1 MANIQQ
7 FKTGVKEIEEWLKK
21 EMATI
26 RTGRAN
32 PSILDG
38 VIVPVYGSNMI
49 ISQVANIGVEG
60 ATTLR
65 ISPWDMAIVKD
76 IEKSIMTSDLGLS
89 VSVDDKGLRVTFPSL
104 TSDRRQALVKIAKQ
118 KLEDAKVSVR
128 SEREKFIKDVD
139 KKEKDGELSKDE
151 NFRLKADL
159 QKIVD
164 EVNRVLED
172 LFTKKEKEISE

>member
-7 FKTGVKEIEEWLKK
+7 FKTSTKEIEEWLKK

-38 VIVPVYGSNMI
+38 VIVPVYGSNMS
-49 ISQVANIGVEG
+49 ISQVANIAVEG

-65 ISPWDMAIVKD
+65 IAPWDMAVVKD
-76 IEKSIMTSDLGLS
+76 IEKSILTSDLGLS

-159 QKIVD
+159 QKVVD
-164 EVNRVLED
+164 DVNRVLED
-172 LFTKKEKEISE
+172 LFSKKEKEISE

>member
-7 FKTGVKEIEEWLKK
+7 FKTSSKEIEEWLKK
-21 EMATI
+21 EMATV

-38 VIVPVYGSNMI
+38 VVVPVYGSNMT
-49 ISQVANIGVEG
+49 ISQVANIAVEG

-65 ISPWDMAIVKD
+65 IAPWDMAVVKD
-76 IEKSIMTSDLGLS
+76 IEKSIVTSDLGLS
-89 VSVDDKGLRVTFPSL
+89 VSVDDKGLRVNFPSL

-159 QKIVD
+159 QKVVD
-164 EVNRVLED
+164 DVNRVLED
-172 LFTKKEKEISE
+172 LFAKKEKEISE